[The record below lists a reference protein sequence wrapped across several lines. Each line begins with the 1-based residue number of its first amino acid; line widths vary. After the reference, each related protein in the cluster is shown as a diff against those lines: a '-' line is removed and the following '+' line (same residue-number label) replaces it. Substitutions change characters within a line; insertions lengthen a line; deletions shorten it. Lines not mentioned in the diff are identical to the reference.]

1 MASWFI
7 VKDPRNDHKK
17 RWIVIF
23 LFPGAVLFLF
33 VYLVSIVNV
42 FGTSFTGWR
51 IGQSIR
57 FNGLGNY
64 ISLFGS
70 AKFGKALSINLIWIL
85 LQSTIHV
92 AIGIVF
98 ALVTV
103 RKRWYSK
110 VSQTIF
116 MLPNILS
123 SAALGM
129 LFYNIF
135 NPMYGPVNKIIQ
147 LFGNK
152 DFNINWFANSRTA
165 FFAVT
170 MTWLPFAAVIAIL
183 AAAELAAISEDIFEA
198 AIIDGAGE
206 FQMNWYIKLPLLK
219 NAIGTGTILAAT
231 SMLQK
236 MDILIMTSNGGPGN
250 ETMNLPLLIYLTA
263 MQDNNFGLANACGVI
278 LILIGLA
285 SIGIINRIYQMNE
298 AI

>member
-1 MASWFI
+1 MTI
-7 VKDPRNDHKK
+7 KK

-23 LFPGAVLFLF
+23 LFPGILLFSF
-33 VYLVSIVNV
+33 VYLASIVNV
-42 FGTSFTGWR
+42 FGTSFTTWR
-51 IGQSIR
+51 ITQAIS
-57 FNGLGNY
+57 FNGVGNYFTLFVSDKFQKALGN
-64 ISLFGS
+64 S
-70 AKFGKALSINLIWIL
+70 LIWII
-85 LQSTIHV
+85 LQSTVHV

-98 ALVTV
+98 ALITS
-103 RKRWYSK
+103 RKKWYSTFSK
-110 VSQTIF
+110 TVF

-129 LFYNIF
+129 LFYNVF

-147 LFGNK
+147 FFGNK
-152 DFNINWFANSRTA
+152 NFNVNWYANADTA

-170 MTWLPFAAVIAIL
+170 MTWLPFAAIIAIL
-183 AAAELAAISEDIFEA
+183 AAAELAAISDDIFEA
-198 AIIDGAGE
+198 AVIDGASE
-206 FQMNWYIKLPLLK
+206 FQINWRIKLPLLK

-250 ETMNLPLLIYLTA
+250 QTMNLPLLIYLTA

-285 SIGIINRIYQMNE
+285 SIGIINKIYRMNE
-298 AI
+298 TV